1 MIPLMSINLLLLFD
15 NLNSATPCKIKTRHK
30 TERSVLHT
38 GCLDCAKKERNNAGT
53 LIFHCPFHFRRLY
66 YLFVSLTR
74 TIRNGRQFPR
84 PPASLFHA
92 DGGKYTEIVHVMQ
105 QIKGDKIW
113 IFMGYR
119 VPVLMKSIFSHDATT
134 RTFPHLSPKKRHS
147 KVCKTIWI
155 LSDDKEGTCGFMKSK
170 LCRTRAREEFGGST
184 RYLDN

>member
-1 MIPLMSINLLLLFD
+1 MIPLMSINFLLLFD
-15 NLNSATPCKIKTRHK
+15 NLNSATPCKTKTRHNAWTAHK
-30 TERSVLHT
+30 RREIMQGTWYSIALFISDDSVFYL
-38 GCLDCAKKERNNAGT
+38 
-53 LIFHCPFHFRRLY
+53 F

-119 VPVLMKSIFSHDATT
+119 VPVLMRSIFSHDATT
-134 RTFPHLSPKKRHS
+134 WTFPHLSPKKRHS

-170 LCRTRAREEFGGST
+170 LCRTRAREEFWGSA
-184 RYLDN
+184 RYLDNLETR